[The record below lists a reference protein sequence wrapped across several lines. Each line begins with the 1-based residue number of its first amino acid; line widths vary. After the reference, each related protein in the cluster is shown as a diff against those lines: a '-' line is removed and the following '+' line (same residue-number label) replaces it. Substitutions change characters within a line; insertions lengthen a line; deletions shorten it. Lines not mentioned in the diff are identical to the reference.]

1 MHRLYIAEL
10 NAVEVKS
17 FDIIMVCALLYLKR
31 GAVPVN
37 ITAS

>member
-1 MHRLYIAEL
+1 MHRLYIVEL

-17 FDIIMVCALLYLKR
+17 LDVIMVCALLYLKR